1 MIRRPPRSTLFPY
14 TTLFR
19 SRIDTFCSSG
29 AGGQSVNTTYS
40 AVRITHIPTGI
51 VVTCQDQRS
60 QLKNRNKAM
69 RNLRTRIME
78 MEPEKQDNDV
88 CQQRRDPSGV
98 SGQ

>member
-1 MIRRPPRSTLFPY
+1 MCALPIW
-14 TTLFR
+14 
-19 SRIDTFCSSG
+19 

-51 VVTCQDQRS
+51 VVTCQDERS

-78 MEPEKQDNDV
+78 MEREKQENEIA
-88 CQQRRDPSGV
+88 QQRRSQVGTGDRGEKIRRSGEGRGGEEGR
-98 SGQ
+98 SRGS